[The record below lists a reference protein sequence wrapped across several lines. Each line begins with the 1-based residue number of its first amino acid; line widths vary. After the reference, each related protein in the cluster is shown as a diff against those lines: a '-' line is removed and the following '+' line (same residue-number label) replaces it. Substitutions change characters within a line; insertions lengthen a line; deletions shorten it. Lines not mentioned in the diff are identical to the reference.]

1 MSAITS
7 PPPPPPSEPPP
18 PATGPKSDS
27 APPPPPIPPHTPSL
41 TQPPRNVP
49 EGNLFT
55 RESSWKEK
63 SLRKLSSIDV
73 YSKTEAPP
81 VRVHP
86 FFIYVCLLEIIS
98 AVCINAYSLFEQIYG
113 DTYME
118 MMPFAKNYIHLLDDL
133 IMPFSI
139 LAWIFIVVADPRGS
153 NSYIYVASFLNIL
166 CSAFQII
173 GDVLG
178 SGELASIE
186 KRYEEE
192 CINND
197 NRDWQRAYDNCTVG
211 VDTITTEYA
220 TAYLQSQRGIA
231 NHVVAITV
239 CFVCLK
245 RAVFPGRKI
254 LASFDTERLE
264 SIILNDNII
273 FLASVLSAMMFVLSQ
288 AISCL
293 SDHQIKPEMCYDV
306 VLSCSC
312 ALWFGCAAFAANTLV
327 LPFKTSSYAIE
338 DLMRF
343 DMSFHEQ
350 CQVLFALWS
359 IMLVLFVFASGVA
372 LDEDMASFW
381 MFIHTIEPW
390 GLPVRSALFM
400 LTMLLMAV
408 GLSLTKLEIEQVRR
422 YSERQARRSRRLLRI
437 ADEIRVKL
445 RSSQLGEW
453 APAFRYT
460 LLFASVVFQFS
471 VILYYHYRMNDY
483 EEALKWHDAS
493 VFFVSS
499 GYMLGALFSAT
510 KPKSTSWWQANFQNL
525 PIMNFFS
532 LGIFSLATGNYH
544 WGIMEIITAVVGL
557 SLRPYYLN
565 ARKLLANLA
574 DVNMDSHLSDSLQT
588 SFIIIPSVTFL
599 IAEVFS
605 CYTTELKRG
614 SCYQLFFSNWTVAMW
629 LGLSFLVKLI
639 FSGTVFKSHCFES
652 WCFFQE
658 TTFENLSRCVSSFI
672 TAALSFFI
680 FGLRSYNVLDDEP
693 PFDPLT
699 ISEKS
704 YKTADR
710 KLMTC
715 SGILCTLVLGTI
727 VVDAIVVGLKAS
739 HLQRMTE
746 VHEEEDLEGHSPRLF
761 KVIRLKKRIEAKL
774 ELERYSVP
782 DDAARVSSLYTDI
795 IFYSCV
801 FGSIVQ
807 IIGMLLGNFAAGD
820 ARNIGIFIQVTYWL
834 GVIPH
839 GLLVTSYMFSDLE
852 PTSINVGKKLIMKWS
867 FLSISIL
874 KVATYIYSMEW
885 FLAAY
890 DSVWFIILYLGFAA
904 MSKNRQSCASDFS
917 LSERR
922 QHLVLCFKILIA
934 NCPTQ
939 LYFVGE
945 LVSCLARQLNLTTK
959 GDETHSFE
967 LLENSCIDIFYGIC
981 PIALFNGFCIIN
993 YINYGFLTEFQHNI
1007 KKVSTLNLTPFA
1019 LYRTAH
1025 SVVLIGIAVF
1035 AYSLRHEDGYNED
1048 RSEWSVLYILV
1059 GVFCMLV
1066 VIEIALTAGYRI
1078 IGYIAKT
1085 FQHNRSVSRR
1095 SLSQSD
1101 RTTLSMEERM
1111 EDREK
1116 SMWEGGSKGMKR
1128 PTMSP
1133 IHRKGGKGGIGENE
1147 MVEKV
1152 KKKNDEEKGRVFEI
1166 SPGFL

>member
-1 MSAITS
+1 M
-7 PPPPPPSEPPP
+7 
-18 PATGPKSDS
+18 
-27 APPPPPIPPHTPSL
+27 
-41 TQPPRNVP
+41 
-49 EGNLFT
+49 
-55 RESSWKEK
+55 
-63 SLRKLSSIDV
+63 
-73 YSKTEAPP
+73 
-81 VRVHP
+81 
-86 FFIYVCLLEIIS
+86 S
-98 AVCINAYSLFEQIYG
+98 AVCINAYSLLEQVYG
-113 DTYME
+113 ENYFTLMFF
-118 MMPFAKNYIHLLDDL
+118 PKNTIHLLDDL
-133 IMPFSI
+133 IMPFSV
-139 LAWIFIVVADPRGS
+139 LSWIFIVVADPRGS

-166 CSAFQII
+166 CSTFQII
-173 GDVLG
+173 GDIMG
-178 SGELASIE
+178 SGDLASIE
-186 KRYEEE
+186 KRYAEE
-192 CINND
+192 CID
-197 NRDWQRAYDNCTVG
+197 DDAETWQRVHDNCTVG
-211 VDTITTEYA
+211 VDKITTEYA

-288 AISCL
+288 AVSCL
-293 SDHQIKPEMCYDV
+293 GTHKIKPEMCYDV

-312 ALWFGCAAFAANTLV
+312 AMWFGCAAFAAKTLV

-350 CQVLFALWS
+350 CQSLIAIWS
-359 IMLVLFVFASGVA
+359 VVVVIFVFASGVA
-372 LDEDMASFW
+372 VDEDMASFW
-381 MFIHTIEPW
+381 MFTHTIQAW
-390 GLPVRSALFM
+390 GVTIRGGLFM
-400 LTMLLMAV
+400 FTMLLMAA
-408 GLSLTKLEIEQVRR
+408 GLSLTRLEVERVRK

-437 ADEIRVKL
+437 AEEIRIKF
-445 RSSQLGEW
+445 RSSRPGEW
-453 APAFRYT
+453 SPVLRYSA
-460 LLFASVVFQFS
+460 LFLSI
-471 VILYYHYRMNDY
+471 ILQLSPIMYYHYETNDY
-483 EEALKWHDAS
+483 YEALIWHDAS
-493 VFFVSS
+493 VFFVSA
-499 GYMLGALFSAT
+499 GYILGTLYSAT
-510 KPKSTSWWQANFQNL
+510 KPKSTSWWIKNFPNMA
-525 PIMNFFS
+525 PVNFMA
-532 LGIFSLATGNYH
+532 LGIFALSNRNYY
-544 WGIMEIITAVVGL
+544 WGTAEIILGTVGL
-557 SLRPYYLN
+557 CIRPIYLS
-565 ARKLLANLA
+565 ARKFLANIPDL
-574 DVNMDSHLSDSLQT
+574 DSHLSASLQT

-605 CYTTELKRG
+605 CYTTEPNRG

-629 LGLSFLVKLI
+629 LGLSFLVSLI
-639 FSGTVFKSHCFES
+639 FSPSVFESLCFES
-652 WCFFQE
+652 LCFFQE
-658 TTFENLSRCVSSFI
+658 TTLENLSRCVSSFI
-672 TAALSFFI
+672 TASLSFFI

-693 PFDPLT
+693 PFDPST
-699 ISEKS
+699 IGEKS
-704 YKTADR
+704 YKTAG
-710 KLMTC
+710 KNLMTF
-715 SGILCTLVLGTI
+715 SGYLCILVLSALVG
-727 VVDAIVVGLKAS
+727 DALVTGLRAA
-739 HLQRMTE
+739 HLQRLTE

-761 KVIRLKKRIEAKL
+761 KVFRLKKRIEAKL

-801 FGSIVQ
+801 IGSIVQ

-820 ARNIGIFIQVTYWL
+820 ARNIGIFIQVGYWL
-834 GVIPH
+834 GIIPH

-852 PTSINVGKKLIMKWS
+852 PTSINVGKKLINKWS
-867 FLSISIL
+867 FLSISLL
-874 KVATYIYSMEW
+874 KVATYIYSGYW
-885 FLAAY
+885 FWAAY
-890 DSVWFIILYLGFAA
+890 DTIWFIVLYLGFAA

-939 LYFVGE
+939 LYFTGE
-945 LVSCLARQLNLTTK
+945 LVSCLIRQLHLTTK
-959 GDETHSFE
+959 VDETHSFE
-967 LLENSCIDIFYGIC
+967 LLENSCIDIFYGIA

-1019 LYRTAH
+1019 LYRTAN

-1048 RSEWSVLYILV
+1048 RSELSVLYILV

-1066 VIEIALTAGYRI
+1066 VIETAITAGYRI

-1116 SMWEGGSKGMKR
+1116 SMWEGGSKGTKR